1 MKHTIQMQAQTTYLA
16 SLEPNLINERA
27 KREKVITKS
36 TWKVSK
42 VAREARWD
50 GQVGVMIEKIEPETG
65 QSVFRP
71 RLKSN

>member
-1 MKHTIQMQAQTTYLA
+1 MNLFGKCGAT
-16 SLEPNLINERA
+16 LINERA
-27 KREKVITKS
+27 KREEVITKS

-42 VAREARWD
+42 VARD

>member
-1 MKHTIQMQAQTTYLA
+1 MLFGRKHKLNLFGKFGAT
-16 SLEPNLINERA
+16 LINERA
-27 KREKVITKS
+27 REEVITKS
-36 TWKVSK
+36 TWKVSQ
-42 VAREARWD
+42 VAREVWWD